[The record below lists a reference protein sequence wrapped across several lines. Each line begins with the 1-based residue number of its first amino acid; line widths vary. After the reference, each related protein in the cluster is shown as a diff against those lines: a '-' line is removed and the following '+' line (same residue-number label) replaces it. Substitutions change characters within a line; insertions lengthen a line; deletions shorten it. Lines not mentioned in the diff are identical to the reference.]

1 VVVTFSYGWDD
12 SCEHYK
18 EELTVEFEKIVE
30 KNRSYRR
37 FDQDRR
43 LDKTTLLELVDLA
56 RKTPSA
62 GNRQLLR
69 YVISCSPEANSRIFG
84 TLGWAS
90 SLPDWPGP
98 EEGERPAGYIV
109 IVTDGDSWDW
119 VRIDLGIAAQTIL
132 LGAAARGLG
141 GCMLGNV
148 RKEQLRKILELEEGL
163 AIQLVI
169 ALGKPV
175 EEVVLEEVHEGE
187 SITYYRSED
196 RVHHVP
202 KRKLTDLVIRV
213 CD

>member
-1 VVVTFSYGWDD
+1 
-12 SCEHYK
+12 
-18 EELTVEFEKIVE
+18 VEFKEIVE

-37 FDQDRR
+37 FDQSHR
-43 LDKTTLLELVDLA
+43 LGKTTLLDLVDLA

-62 GNRQLLR
+62 GNLQLLR
-69 YVISCSPEANSRIFG
+69 FVVSCSPEINSRIFE
-84 TLGWAS
+84 TLGWAA

-98 EEGERPAGYIV
+98 EDGERPAGYVV
-109 IVTDGDSWDW
+109 IVTEGDSWDW
-119 VRIDLGIAAQTIL
+119 ARVDLGIAAQTIL

-148 RKEQLRKILELEEGL
+148 RKEKLKEILNLEESL
-163 AIQLVI
+163 TIQLVI

-175 EEVVLEEVHEGE
+175 EEVVLEEVSGGE

-202 KRKLTDLVIRV
+202 KRKLADLVIRI

>member
-1 VVVTFSYGWDD
+1 LQ
-12 SCEHYK
+12 K
-18 EELTVEFEKIVE
+18 ELTVEFKEIVE

-37 FDQDRR
+37 FDQSHR
-43 LDKTTLLELVDLA
+43 LDKTTLLDLVDLA

-62 GNRQLLR
+62 GNLQLLR
-69 YVISCSPEANSRIFG
+69 YVVSCSPEINSRIFE
-84 TLGWAS
+84 TLGWAA

-98 EEGERPAGYIV
+98 EDGQRPAGYIV
-109 IVTDGDSWDW
+109 IVTAGDSWDW
-119 VRIDLGIAAQTIL
+119 ARVDLGIAAQTIL

-148 RKEQLRKILELEEGL
+148 RKEKLKEILDLEESL
-163 AIQLVI
+163 TIQLVI

-175 EEVVLEEVHEGE
+175 EEVVLEEVSGGE

-196 RVHHVP
+196 RVHHFP
-202 KRKLTDLVIRV
+202 KRKLADLVIRI

>member
-1 VVVTFSYGWDD
+1 MDFM
-12 SCEHYK
+12 E
-18 EELTVEFEKIVE
+18 IVE

-37 FDQDRR
+37 FDQIYR
-43 LDKTTLLELVDLA
+43 LNREILMELADLA

-62 GNRQLLR
+62 GNRQLMR
-69 YVISCSPEANSRIFG
+69 YVLSCSPAVNSRIFE
-84 TLGWAS
+84 TLGWAA

-98 EEGERPAGYIV
+98 EEGERPSGYIV
-109 IVTDGDSWDW
+109 IVTDRDSWDW
-119 VRIDLGIAAQTIL
+119 ARVDLGIAAQTIV

-148 RKEQLRKILELEEGL
+148 RKEQLREILGLGEGL

-175 EEVVLEEVHEGE
+175 EEVVLEDVGE
-187 SITYYRSED
+187 AASTTYYRTDD

-202 KRKLTDLVIRV
+202 KRKLEDLVIGIF
-213 CD
+213 D

>member
-1 VVVTFSYGWDD
+1 MDF
-12 SCEHYK
+12 K
-18 EELTVEFEKIVE
+18 EIVE

-37 FDQDRR
+37 FDQNHK
-43 LDKTTLLELVDLA
+43 LDKKNLLELVDLA

-69 YVISCSPEANSRIFG
+69 YAISCSPEINSRIFG
-84 TLGWAS
+84 TLGWAT

-98 EEGERPAGYIV
+98 EEGERPSGYIV
-109 IVTDGDSWDW
+109 VVTDGESWDW
-119 VRIDLGIAAQTIL
+119 ARVDLGIAAQTIL
-132 LGAAARGLG
+132 LGAAAKGLG

-148 RKEQLRKILELEEGL
+148 SKERLKEILELEEHL
-163 AIQLVI
+163 AIRLVI

-175 EEVVLEEVHEGE
+175 EEVVLEEVSEGE
-187 SITYYRSED
+187 SITYYRTED

-202 KRKLTDLVIRV
+202 KRKLTDLVIRI

>member
-1 VVVTFSYGWDD
+1 MDFM
-12 SCEHYK
+12 E
-18 EELTVEFEKIVE
+18 IVE

-37 FDQDRR
+37 FDQAYR
-43 LDKTTLLELVDLA
+43 LNREILMELADLA

-62 GNRQLLR
+62 GNRQLMR
-69 YVISCSPEANSRIFG
+69 YVLSCSPAVNSRIFE
-84 TLGWAS
+84 TLGWAA

-98 EEGERPAGYIV
+98 EEGERPSGYIV
-109 IVTDGDSWDW
+109 MVTDKDSWDW
-119 VRIDLGIAAQTIL
+119 ARVDLGIAAQTIV

-148 RKEQLRKILELEEGL
+148 RKEQLREILGLGEGL

-175 EEVVLEEVHEGE
+175 EEVVLEDVGE
-187 SITYYRSED
+187 AASTTYYRTED

-202 KRKLTDLVIRV
+202 KRKLQDLVIGIF
-213 CD
+213 D

>member
-1 VVVTFSYGWDD
+1 MDGMIAANICV
-12 SCEHYK
+12 
-18 EELTVEFEKIVE
+18 EELTVEFKEIVE

-37 FDQDRR
+37 FDQSRR
-43 LDKTTLLELVDLA
+43 LDKKTLLDLVDLA

-69 YVISCSPEANSRIFG
+69 YVISCSPEINSRIFE
-84 TLGWAS
+84 TLGWAA

-109 IVTDGDSWDW
+109 IVADEDSWDW
-119 VRIDLGIAAQTIL
+119 ARVDLGIAAQTIL

-148 RKEQLRKILELEEGL
+148 RKERLKGILELEESL

-175 EEVVLEEVHEGE
+175 EEVVLEEVGEGE

-202 KRKLTDLVIRV
+202 KRKLADLVIRI